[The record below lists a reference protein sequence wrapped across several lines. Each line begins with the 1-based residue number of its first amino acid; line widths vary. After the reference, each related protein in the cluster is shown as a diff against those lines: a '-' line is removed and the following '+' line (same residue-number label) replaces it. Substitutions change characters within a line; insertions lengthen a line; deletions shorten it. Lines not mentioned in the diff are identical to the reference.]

1 MSKEHIAYLKKIKRE
16 KFIVLSFQI
25 LILIV
30 FLILWELLSQY
41 KIINPFI
48 FSSPTSV
55 LATIKNLFISY
66 NLIGHILT
74 TLYET
79 LIAFILG
86 ITLSFVIAIIL
97 YEFKIL
103 NKIIDPYLTMLNS
116 LPKVAL
122 GPLIIIIAGANTK
135 SIIVMALLINLIV
148 GIMTIYNGFNN
159 IDKDLIKLFKTFN
172 ANRLDILLKLTI
184 PASYKT
190 IISSLKLNISMTLI
204 GVIMGEF
211 LVSKSGLGYLIIYG
225 TQVFNLN
232 MVMAGIVIL
241 IIISFVLYKII
252 TYIEKKT
259 GRRPIILPVII
270 DVKKNEVKNEVKIH
284 P

>member
-1 MSKEHIAYLKKIKRE
+1 MEGFKLMSKEHKEYLKKKKRE
-16 KFIVLSFQI
+16 KFIVIFFQI
-25 LILIV
+25 FISIT
-30 FLILWELLSQY
+30 FLIIWEICSNL

-48 FSSPTSV
+48 FSSPSKV
-55 LATIKNLFISY
+55 ILTIKNLFLNY
-66 NLIGHILT
+66 NLINHIFT

-86 ITLSFVIAIIL
+86 ITLSFIIAILL

-103 NKIIDPYLTMLNS
+103 NKIFDPYLTMLNS

-148 GIMTIYNGFNN
+148 GIITIYNGFNN
-159 IDKDLIKLFKTFN
+159 IDSDLIKLFKTFK
-172 ANRLDILLKLTI
+172 ASRLDTLFKLTI

-204 GVIMGEF
+204 GM
-211 LVSKSGLGYLIIYG
+211 
-225 TQVFNLN
+225 
-232 MVMAGIVIL
+232 
-241 IIISFVLYKII
+241 
-252 TYIEKKT
+252 
-259 GRRPIILPVII
+259 
-270 DVKKNEVKNEVKIH
+270 
-284 P
+284 

>member
-1 MSKEHIAYLKKIKRE
+1 MSKEHIKYLKKLKKE
-16 KFIVLSFQI
+16 KYLIIFFQ
-25 LILIV
+25 
-30 FLILWELLSQY
+30 FLILATFIISWEFLSSK

-48 FSSPTSV
+48 FSSPSNIIK
-55 LATIKNLFISY
+55 TINISFCIFSKLFKTINSLSINY
-66 NLIGHILT
+66 DLLSHINT

-86 ITLSFVIAIIL
+86 ITISFIIAIIL

-103 NKIIDPYLTMLNS
+103 NKILDPYLTMLNS

-148 GIMTIYNGFNN
+148 GIMSIYNGFNN
-159 IDKDLIKLFKTFN
+159 IDPDLIKLFKTFN
-172 ANRLDILLKLTI
+172 ANKLDTLFKLTI

-211 LVSKSGLGYLIIYG
+211 LVSQKGLGYLIIYG

-232 MVMAGIVIL
+232 MVMAGIVL
-241 IIISFVLYKII
+241 LVIISFVLYKII
-252 TYIEKKT
+252 TKIEKK
-259 GRRPIILPVII
+259 LL
-270 DVKKNEVKNEVKIH
+270 KN
-284 P
+284 

>member
-1 MSKEHIAYLKKIKRE
+1 MTKEHQNYLKKIKRE
-16 KFIVLSFQI
+16 KIIVITFQI
-25 LILIV
+25 LILV
-30 FLILWELLSQY
+30 GFLILWEILSKY

-48 FSSPTSV
+48 FSSPSKV
-55 LATIKNLFISY
+55 IETIKNLYLNY

-86 ITLSFVIAIIL
+86 ISLSFIIAIIL

-103 NKIIDPYLTMLNS
+103 NKIVDPYLTMLNS

-148 GIMTIYNGFNN
+148 GIMSIYNGFNN

-172 ANRLDILLKLTI
+172 ASRLDTLFKLTI

-225 TQVFNLN
+225 TQVFNLD
-232 MVMAGIVIL
+232 MVMSGIVIL
-241 IIISFVLYKII
+241 IVISFILYKII
-252 TYIEKKT
+252 TYIEKK
-259 GRRPIILPVII
+259 LL
-270 DVKKNEVKNEVKIH
+270 K
-284 P
+284 

>member
-1 MSKEHIAYLKKIKRE
+1 MNKEYQNYLKKE
-16 KFIVLSFQI
+16 KKEKIIVVLSQI
-25 LILIV
+25 SILLA
-30 FLILWELLSQY
+30 FLILWEVLSKY
-41 KIINPFI
+41 EIINSFI
-48 FSSPTSV
+48 FSSPSKIIT
-55 LATIKNLFISY
+55 TIY
-66 NLIGHILT
+66 NLYLNYHLISHILT

-79 LIAFILG
+79 LIAFLLG

-148 GIMTIYNGFNN
+148 GIMSIYNGFNN
-159 IDKDLIKLFKTFN
+159 IDKDFIKLFKTFK
-172 ANRLDILLKLTI
+172 ANRLDILFKLTI
-184 PASYKT
+184 PATYKT

-225 TQVFNLN
+225 TQVFNLD
-232 MVMAGIVIL
+232 MVMSGIIIL
-241 IIISFVLYKII
+241 VIISFVLYKII
-252 TYIEKKT
+252 TYIEKK
-259 GRRPIILPVII
+259 LL
-270 DVKKNEVKNEVKIH
+270 K
-284 P
+284 

>member
-1 MSKEHIAYLKKIKRE
+1 MTKEHLNYLKKIRRE
-16 KFIVLSFQI
+16 KIIVITFQI
-25 LILIV
+25 LILAG
-30 FLILWELLSQY
+30 FLIMWELLSKY

-48 FSSPTSV
+48 FSSPSKV
-55 LATIKNLFISY
+55 IETIKNLYLNY

-86 ITLSFVIAIIL
+86 ITLSFIIAIIL

-103 NKIIDPYLTMLNS
+103 NKIVDPYLTMLNS

-172 ANRLDILLKLTI
+172 ASRLNTLFKLTI

-225 TQVFNLN
+225 TQVFNLD
-232 MVMAGIVIL
+232 MVMSGIVIL

-252 TYIEKKT
+252 TYIEKK
-259 GRRPIILPVII
+259 LL
-270 DVKKNEVKNEVKIH
+270 K
-284 P
+284 

>member
-1 MSKEHIAYLKKIKRE
+1 MSKEHKNYLKKLKKE
-16 KFIVLSFQI
+16 KFIVIFFQI
-25 LILIV
+25 FILIA
-30 FLILWELLSQY
+30 FLVLWEFLSKY

-48 FSSPTSV
+48 FSSPTKIV
-55 LATIKNLFISY
+55 LTIKNLFINY
-66 NLIGHILT
+66 NLINHILT

-86 ITLSFVIAIIL
+86 ISLSFIIAIIL
-97 YEFKIL
+97 YEFKII

-135 SIIVMALLINLIV
+135 SIIVMALFINLIV
-148 GIMTIYNGFNN
+148 GIISIYNGFNN
-159 IDKDLIKLFKTFN
+159 IDPDLIKLFKTFK
-172 ANRLDILLKLTI
+172 ASRLDTLFKLTI
-184 PASYKT
+184 PATYKT

-211 LVSKSGLGYLIIYG
+211 LVSKAGIGYLIIYG

-232 MVMAGIVIL
+232 MVMSGIVIL
-241 IIISFVLYKII
+241 IFISFLLYKVIA
-252 TYIEKKT
+252 YLEK
-259 GRRPIILPVII
+259 ILI
-270 DVKKNEVKNEVKIH
+270 K
-284 P
+284 

>member
-1 MSKEHIAYLKKIKRE
+1 MSKEHKEYLKKYKRE
-16 KFIVLSFQI
+16 KIIVIFFQIFILVGFLVLWEVLSKY
-25 LILIV
+25 
-30 FLILWELLSQY
+30 E
-41 KIINPFI
+41 IINPFI
-48 FSSPTSV
+48 FSSPSRILT
-55 LATIKNLFISY
+55 TIKNLY
-66 NLIGHILT
+66 LNYDLIGHILT

-86 ITLSFVIAIIL
+86 ITLSFIIAIIL
-97 YEFKIL
+97 YEFKTL
-103 NKIIDPYLTMLNS
+103 NKIVDPYLTMLNS

-148 GIMTIYNGFNN
+148 GIMSIYNGFNN

-172 ANRLDILLKLTI
+172 ASRLDILLKLTI

-211 LVSKSGLGYLIIYG
+211 LVSKSGIGYLIIYG
-225 TQVFNLN
+225 TQVFNLD
-232 MVMAGIVIL
+232 MVMSGIVL
-241 IIISFVLYKII
+241 LVIISFVLYKII
-252 TYIEKKT
+252 TYIEKK
-259 GRRPIILPVII
+259 LL
-270 DVKKNEVKNEVKIH
+270 K
-284 P
+284 

>member
-1 MSKEHIAYLKKIKRE
+1 MSKEHLLYLKKYKRE
-16 KFIVLSFQI
+16 KIIVISFQI
-25 LILIV
+25 LILV
-30 FLILWELLSQY
+30 GFLIIWEILSKY

-48 FSSPTSV
+48 FSSPSRV
-55 LATIKNLFISY
+55 LETIKNLYLNYHLIS
-66 NLIGHILT
+66 HIFT

-86 ITLSFVIAIIL
+86 ITLSFIAAIIL
-97 YEFKIL
+97 YEFKTF

-122 GPLIIIIAGANTK
+122 GPLIIIIAGASSK

-159 IDKDLIKLFKTFN
+159 IDKDLIKLFKTFK
-172 ANRLDILLKLTI
+172 ATRKDILFKLTI

-211 LVSKSGLGYLIIYG
+211 LVSRNGLGYLIIYG
-225 TQVFNLN
+225 TQVFNLD

-252 TYIEKKT
+252 TYIEKK
-259 GRRPIILPVII
+259 LL
-270 DVKKNEVKNEVKIH
+270 K
-284 P
+284 